1 MPIKYELPQFLERTK
16 LERDEYARWLHR
28 KARSHSRRD
37 SERWKKKVLPSH
49 YKLAIHE
56 AVLSSEGRDFYTGEQ
71 LEWSLIG
78 EYDNDK
84 AEREGIKYR
93 RDLALLPTVD
103 HEDPGAQEPV
113 FRICG
118 MQTNDCKSNL
128 TVAELKG
135 FCERFLK
142 AQDDKDAQR
151 GSS

>member
-1 MPIKYELPQFLERTK
+1 MAIKYAVPQFLESTE
-16 LERDEYARWLHR
+16 LERDEYVRWLHR

-37 SERWKKKVLPSH
+37 GKRWQKKIFPSK
-49 YKLAIHE
+49 YKRAIHE
-56 AVLSSEGRDFYTGEQ
+56 AVLRSGGEDFYTHER

-78 EYDNDK
+78 KYNNDEAEKKGVEYRK
-84 AEREGIKYR
+84 
-93 RDLALLPTVD
+93 DLALLPTVD

-128 TVAELKG
+128 TVEELKE
-135 FCERFLK
+135 FCKKFLK
-142 AQDDKDAQR
+142 AQGDECAYG